1 MKIEVQ
7 LHTTLQKQTPQG
19 LQRCIDLEMPEGS
32 TIRDILEELVD
43 LPGFQNLSGLMPE
56 HLLLVV
62 EGKVVAEDY
71 VLREGERVSL
81 IPAMSGGEG

>member
-19 LQRCIDLEMPEGS
+19 LQRCIDLEMAEGS
-32 TIRDILEELVD
+32 TIRDVLQALELD
-43 LPGFQNLSGLMPE
+43 LAPE

-62 EGKVVAEDY
+62 EGKVVEEDY
-71 VLREGERVSL
+71 VVREGEMVSL
-81 IPAMSGGEG
+81 IPAMSGGVG